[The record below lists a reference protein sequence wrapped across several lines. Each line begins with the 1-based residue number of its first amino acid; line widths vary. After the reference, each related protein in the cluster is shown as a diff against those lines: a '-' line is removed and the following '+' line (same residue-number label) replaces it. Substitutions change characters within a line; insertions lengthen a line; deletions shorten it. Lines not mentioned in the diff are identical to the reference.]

1 MNKKILDL
9 EFGHS
14 NENKILPIIQ
24 DYFKLN
30 LQKPRSH
37 SCRYDFYDNNNY
49 FELKSRNN
57 NKDKYDTTIISK
69 SKIDYY
75 IKHIINNN
83 KNMYCLFY
91 FTDGL
96 YYIKL
101 CIDKFKKY
109 NICRGGRKDR
119 GKFEY
124 NDYYYIPVRDLIK
137 IPTKKKI
144 K

>member
-1 MNKKILDL
+1 MNKKKLDL
-9 EFGHS
+9 KFGFS
-14 NENKILPIIQ
+14 NEIKILPIIEN
-24 DYFKLN
+24 YFKLN
-30 LQKPRSH
+30 LKKPLSH
-37 SCRYDFYDNNNY
+37 CCRYDFYDNNNNNY

-57 NKDKYDTTIISK
+57 NKDKYNTTIISK

-91 FTDGL
+91 FLDGL
-96 YYIKL
+96 YYIKV
-101 CIDKFKKY
+101 DENFKKY
-109 NICRGGRKDR
+109 NICKGGRCDR

-137 IPTKKKI
+137 IPTK
-144 K
+144 